1 MSKIKAA
8 EQLMRA
14 FVSRTGL
21 EPASSTPRRYLWT
34 DAFAVC
40 NLLTLHHHER
50 DGNEYIGLA
59 RKLVDQVHH
68 TLGRHRP
75 DDALEGWLS
84 GLSEEEGAAHPTKG
98 GLRIGK
104 SLPER
109 QPDESPDQDLEW
121 DQDGQ
126 YFHYLTKWMHAL
138 AAMYRETREVRHLTW
153 AIELAKAVHPR
164 FTHSGGTRMYWKMSV
179 DLSRPLVSSMGQHD
193 ALDALVTYSALRV
206 AAHEAALTPDLD
218 LNAEIADAARM
229 CSRGVAPTD
238 DSLGIGGLL
247 LDASRL
253 AQLVA
258 CGDAEAEPILLA
270 VMSAADTSLAS
281 YDADELKYP
290 ARARLAFRELGIAIG
305 LRAVK
310 LVGEQVDG
318 NGQTRFKKREHM
330 LREVE
335 KLRQHEALADR
346 IEEFWMEEDNRNAKS
361 WMGHEDINAV
371 MLATTLSP
379 DAFLEI

>member
-229 CSRGVAPTD
+229 CSRG
-238 DSLGIGGLL
+238 
-247 LDASRL
+247 
-253 AQLVA
+253 
-258 CGDAEAEPILLA
+258 
-270 VMSAADTSLAS
+270 
-281 YDADELKYP
+281 
-290 ARARLAFRELGIAIG
+290 
-305 LRAVK
+305 